1 MPPEIAKT
9 PKSYMASDSVKK
21 VVILTENG
29 NIPGSKFDNSPD
41 EYTVEQLKRWLKCRG
56 LKQSGKRQDYSHVF
70 ASA

>member
-1 MPPEIAKT
+1 
-9 PKSYMASDSVKK
+9 MASDSVKK